1 MTQSQRTMA
10 YGLTFQQKGKRV
22 GRGHRHLDG
31 ALFWLVQVGVVVG
44 RGGANGYRG
53 PLISHLCIVS
63 FQLVPTYRHLPLT
76 KVHFFL
82 FSLFLFLSKSQ
93 VCGHSHGP
101 LWMLLMYFLA

>member
-1 MTQSQRTMA
+1 MA

-76 KVHFFL
+76 KVHFF
-82 FSLFLFLSKSQ
+82 FLFFSFFLSHRY
-93 VCGHSHGP
+93 VGIVTAHCGCC
-101 LWMLLMYFLA
+101 